1 MPSQELSK
9 HLGLCFAQL
18 GKLAR
23 SVHHRAVV
31 LAQLGAVAGQ
41 WLHRRRKALLTEPIG
56 DFLNCGRRRS
66 ISRRG
71 RDAKQAPSTLVGEI
85 LDSFPAVSLG
95 EEPEGLEREGVIGL
109 LTGCSSG
116 PGEGENLTW
125 STPPRARL
133 GSIGH
138 LVRCL
143 NQTGVLEGF
152 ERPTYRRGR
161 RSQLLGQCGGRA
173 RPPLG
178 EAPRNALCGVGREF
192 HNTIVS

>member
-1 MPSQELSK
+1 MP
-9 HLGLCFAQL
+9 AQNFPEHFGFRL
-18 GKLAR
+18 AEFGKLAR

-56 DFLNCGRRRS
+56 DFLHRCALTGGGRLRNAEQTP
-66 ISRRG
+66 G
-71 RDAKQAPSTLVGEI
+71 PVVGK
-85 LDSFPAVSLG
+85 LLNRFPTVPLG
-95 EEPEGLEREGVIGL
+95 EESQGLEREGVIGL